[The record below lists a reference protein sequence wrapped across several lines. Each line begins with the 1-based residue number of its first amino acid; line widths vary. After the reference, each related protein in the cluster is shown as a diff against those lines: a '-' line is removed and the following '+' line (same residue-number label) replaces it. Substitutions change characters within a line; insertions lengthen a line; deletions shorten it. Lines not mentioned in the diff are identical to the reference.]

1 MLALSGRPKSSPLRQ
16 SVISLESHKSTQLFL
31 YAFSEKL
38 ITCWLLRRRRVG
50 AEPYPSL
57 QNTEFTRF
65 GIGLS
70 REIKAT
76 ATFTHDSGLPATR
89 TTTKWFL
96 NVPIPLAM
104 PRSAISATAGFFNLR
119 YVVSIRARLIL
130 PGKFP
135 DPRLERGKFPI
146 SGCVASAPP

>member
-76 ATFTHDSGLPATR
+76 ATLTHDSGLQPQGLPPSGFSMCQSRLPCPA
-89 TTTKWFL
+89 
-96 NVPIPLAM
+96 PLF
-104 PRSAISATAGFFNLR
+104 PRRQAF
-119 YVVSIRARLIL
+119 SI
-130 PGKFP
+130 
-135 DPRLERGKFPI
+135 
-146 SGCVASAPP
+146 